1 MEVQELVGSKVWFR
15 EGDGPEYEGFISS
28 VQMPIDN
35 EDIKVAITSSTF
47 RIDLPSGD
55 ILTTS
60 GQNITFIAQLGYK
73 RP

>member
-1 MEVQELVGSKVWFR
+1 MKVRKLIGSKVWLR
-15 EGDGPEYEGFISS
+15 EGDGPEHEGFISS
-28 VQMPIDN
+28 IPMPIDN

-55 ILTTS
+55 AVTTS
-60 GQNITFIAQLGYK
+60 GQNITFIEQLGYK

>member
-1 MEVQELVGSKVWFR
+1 MKVQELVGSKVWLR

-28 VQMPIDN
+28 IPMPIDN
-35 EDIKVAITSSTF
+35 EDIKVAIKSSTF

-55 ILTTS
+55 VVTTS
-60 GQNITFIAQLGYK
+60 GQNITFIAQIGYK